1 MPTEI
6 QSRVGGRAAASTK
19 IGRTCYSVAWTECGC
34 LITCCHRH
42 RTIAAATACIRGAAA
57 CIVAVEGRTMRCLT
71 EAEEAKFQQIAHACC
86 AKAAQSVSS
95 NATATARRQLPRR
108 AEGETLVDFVLRFLR
123 ANGIDGHKQLF

>member
-1 MPTEI
+1 M
-6 QSRVGGRAAASTK
+6 SRRAAASTK
-19 IGRTCYSVAWTECGC
+19 ISRTCYSAAGTECDS

-57 CIVAVEGRTMRCLT
+57 YIVAVEGRTMRCLT
-71 EAEEAKFQQIAHACC
+71 EEEEAKFQQGVQARC
-86 AKAAQSVSS
+86 AKAAQPVSS

-108 AEGETLVDFVLRFLR
+108 AEGETLVDFALRFLR